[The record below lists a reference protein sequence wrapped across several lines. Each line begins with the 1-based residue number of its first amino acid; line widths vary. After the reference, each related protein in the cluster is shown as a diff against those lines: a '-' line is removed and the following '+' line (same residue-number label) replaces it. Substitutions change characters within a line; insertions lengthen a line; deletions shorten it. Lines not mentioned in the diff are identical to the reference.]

1 MKRTFK
7 EIENFALTCD
17 GVTLTNSTR
26 AFLTVTA
33 HFLKDNILQ
42 SICLQAVRMNES
54 HTGEY
59 ICTLLQNTCREFGI
73 EEFKL
78 ESLTTDNAK
87 NMKAASNLF
96 LGVGHH
102 VPCFAHTIN
111 LVVDN
116 TVKDIKSFSTVLDK
130 VKRIVTYFKHSPA
143 AMDVLRKLQSDE
155 GVPEGCIRTLTQN
168 IDTRWNSCLDM
179 LISFTDLENTVAMA
193 LINRSKSTK
202 ILPEMLSKPELD
214 SGDFC
219 ELLKPFKEATE
230 RVSGESYV
238 TVSLVVPMITMSLAK
253 LRKILVQSADG
264 ILMKDVL
271 LKRSDEYLIGLSKNK
286 ILIKACLL
294 DPRFKKMYIPPTMVL
309 EASKDILEEMQLNS
323 EGKRRSLNVKPLEE
337 LDTTQVN
344 RQESF
349 FEAHNRTIQQ
359 NQISDSPYEKEFHL
373 YISLPNTNWE
383 ADPLQFWTSQ
393 QQTMPHLSKLAL
405 RYLIIPGSSAS
416 SERMASAIKC
426 VVCYSRSRMTDR
438 HVTQRVFLKSL
449 AKHYWK

>member
-1 MKRTFK
+1 M
-7 EIENFALTCD
+7 NFPY
-17 GVTLTNSTR
+17 
-26 AFLTVTA
+26 
-33 HFLKDNILQ
+33 
-42 SICLQAVRMNES
+42 SIQP

-59 ICTLLQNTCREFGI
+59 ICTLLQNTCKEFGI

-78 ESLTTDNAK
+78 ETLTTDNAK
-87 NMKAASNLF
+87 NMKAASNLL

-116 TVKDIKSFSTVLDK
+116 TVKDIKCFSTVLDK

-179 LISFTDLENTVAMA
+179 LISFIDLENTVAIA

-202 ILPEMLSKPELD
+202 ILPEMLSTSELD
-214 SGDFC
+214 ICRDFC

-238 TVSLVVPMITMSLAK
+238 TVSLVVPMISMSLAK
-253 LRKILVQSADG
+253 IRKTIVQSADG
-264 ILMKDVL
+264 MFMKDVL
-271 LKRSDEYLIGLSKNK
+271 MQKADDYLTGLSKNK
-286 ILIKACLL
+286 ILIKASLL

-309 EASKDILEEMQLNS
+309 EASKNILEEMQLNS
-323 EGKRRSLNVKPLEE
+323 EGKRRSSNLQPPEE
-337 LDTTQVN
+337 LHIAQVD

-349 FEAHNRTIQQ
+349 FEAHNRSIQQ
-359 NQISDSPYEKEFHL
+359 TQSSDSPYKKEFHL
-373 YISLPNTNWE
+373 YISLPNSNWE
-383 ADPLQFWTSQ
+383 AEPIQYWTSQ
-393 QQTMPHLSKLAL
+393 QQTMPHLAKLAL
-405 RYLIIPGSSAS
+405 RYLIIPGSSVS

-426 VVCYSRSRMTDR
+426 VVCDSRSRMTDR

-449 AKHYWK
+449 AKQYWN

>member
-1 MKRTFK
+1 
-7 EIENFALTCD
+7 
-17 GVTLTNSTR
+17 
-26 AFLTVTA
+26 
-33 HFLKDNILQ
+33 
-42 SICLQAVRMNES
+42 MNES

-130 VKRIVTYFKHSPA
+130 VKH
-143 AMDVLRKLQSDE
+143 
-155 GVPEGCIRTLTQN
+155 
-168 IDTRWNSCLDM
+168 
-179 LISFTDLENTVAMA
+179 LENTVAMA